1 MNLINNT
8 DKKSTPCLEWQC
20 LHANFTIVVDL
31 VQHPT
36 IINNNSHYQFH
47 FKISI
52 ESSSTKKHT

>member
-31 VQHPT
+31 VPT
-36 IINNNSHYQFH
+36 PNNYQ
-47 FKISI
+47 
-52 ESSSTKKHT
+52 